1 MKGIV
6 LAGGTGSRL
15 APATKVVSKQLLP
28 VFDKPMIYYPLTT
41 LMLAGIRD
49 MLIISTPFDLPRFQD
64 LLGDGAQWG
73 VRLSYAEQREPDGI
87 AQAFVIGCDFIG
99 DDRVALILGDN
110 LFYGGGLRTTL
121 QRVAQRGE
129 GATVFGY
136 AVSDPERY
144 GVIELAS
151 DGTIVDIVEKPA
163 HPKSNYAVTG
173 LYFFD
178 NRVVPIAR
186 DLSPSARGEYEITDV
201 QREYLRLGQLSV
213 ELLGRGMAWLDTGTH
228 ESMLAASN
236 FIQVIEQRQGL
247 KIGCIEE
254 VAFRLGY
261 IDLAQLA
268 RLTEPVRDGPYG
280 SSLRRLTR
288 EHEPLPAGP

>member
-1 MKGIV
+1 MKGII

-15 APATKVVSKQLLP
+15 VPATKVVSKQLLP

-49 MLIISTPFDLPRFQD
+49 LLLISTPTDLPRFRD
-64 LLGDGAQWG
+64 LLGDGSQWG
-73 VRLSYAEQREPDGI
+73 LRLTYAEQAEPNGI
-87 AQAFVIGCDFIG
+87 AQAFVIGADFIG
-99 DDRVALILGDN
+99 GDGVALILGDN

-121 QRVAQRGE
+121 QRVAQRTE

-136 AVSDPERY
+136 AVRDPERY
-144 GVIELAS
+144 GVIELRP
-151 DGTIVDIVEKPA
+151 DGSVVDIVEKPA
-163 HPKSNYAVTG
+163 RPRSNYAVTG

-178 NRVVPIAR
+178 NNVVEIAGG
-186 DLSPSARGEYEITDV
+186 LSPSARGEYEITDV
-201 QREYLRLGQLSV
+201 QREYLRRGQLSV

-228 ESMLAASN
+228 ESMLDASN

-247 KIGCIEE
+247 KIGCTEE

-261 IDLAQLA
+261 IDLDQL
-268 RLTEPVRDGPYG
+268 RGLTEAFPEGPYRAY
-280 SSLRRLTR
+280 LRRLVR
-288 EHEPLPAGP
+288 EHEPPGTGG